1 MPTLNNY
8 LVFILINLAFIGQI
22 IAMVYFR
29 AADDV
34 KNNWPAYRCNPPY
47 WVFSEDISTDFN
59 YCVQNTQTNTMS
71 YLLSPMN
78 YLISNL
84 TEMSGGLGDSLNN
97 MRKMITNIRG
107 FTSGIIQK
115 IFGVFSNLIIEF
127 QKILIAI
134 KDMVGK
140 VIGIL
145 MTIMYIMDGSIKTMH
160 SMWNGPPGDLV
171 RSIGSC
177 FHPDT
182 KIKAKNGEIYAM
194 KDLPLGIELEDGG
207 KVFSVLK
214 VDNPNKELLYKIPN
228 ESINDTKVTSLDPVY
243 VTGEHFILD
252 PETNKFIQV
261 KDYKEA
267 ELQTEVYSSWF
278 SCIITTNRRIPIGK
292 HIFWDWEDDELT
304 KV

>member
-8 LVFILINLAFIGQI
+8 FIFIMINLAFIGQI

-34 KNNWPAYRCNPPY
+34 KNNWPAYRCNPSY
-47 WVFSEDISTDFN
+47 WVFSEDVSTDFN

-71 YLLSPMN
+71 YLLQPMN

-84 TEMSGGLGDSLNN
+84 TDVSGGLGDSLNN
-97 MRKMITNIRG
+97 MRGMITNIRS
-107 FTSGIIQK
+107 FTSGIIEN

-140 VIGIL
+140 LIGIL
-145 MTIMYIMDGSIKTMH
+145 MVVMYVMDGSIKTMN
-160 SMWNGPPGDLV
+160 SVWKGPPGDMV

-194 KDLPLGIELEDGG
+194 NELPLGIELEDGG

-214 VDNPNKELLYKIPN
+214 VDNPNKELLYKIPAGTN
-228 ESINDTKVTSLDPVY
+228 LDPVY
-243 VTGEHFILD
+243 VTGKHFILD
-252 PETNKFIQV
+252 PESNKFIYV
-261 KDYKEA
+261 KDYKDA

>member
-8 LVFILINLAFIGQI
+8 LVFIMINLAFIGQI

-34 KNNWPAYRCNPPY
+34 KNNWPTYRCNPPY

-59 YCVQNTQTNTMS
+59 YCIQQTQTNTMS
-71 YLLSPMN
+71 YLLQPMN
-78 YLISNL
+78 FLISNL
-84 TEMSGGLGDSLNN
+84 TEVSGGLVDSLNN
-97 MRKMITNIRG
+97 MRKMIANIRS
-107 FTSGIIQK
+107 FTSSIIQN

-134 KDMVGK
+134 RDMVGK
-140 VIGIL
+140 IIGIL
-145 MTIMYIMDGSIKTMH
+145 MVIMYVMDGSIKTMR

-177 FHPDT
+177 FHPET
-182 KIKAKNGEIYAM
+182 KIRTKTGEIYAM

-214 VDNPNKELLYKIPN
+214 VDNPNKDLLYKIL
-228 ESINDTKVTSLDPVY
+228 NDDDAIY

-261 KDYKEA
+261 KDYKGA

>member
-1 MPTLNNY
+1 MDK
-8 LVFILINLAFIGQI
+8 
-22 IAMVYFR
+22 VYIQ
-29 AADDV
+29 
-34 KNNWPAYRCNPPY
+34 
-47 WVFSEDISTDFN
+47 S
-59 YCVQNTQTNTMS
+59 
-71 YLLSPMN
+71 
-78 YLISNL
+78 
-84 TEMSGGLGDSLNN
+84 
-97 MRKMITNIRG
+97 
-107 FTSGIIQK
+107 IIQN

-134 KDMVGK
+134 RDMVGRI
-140 VIGIL
+140 IGIL
-145 MTIMYIMDGSIKTMH
+145 MVIMYVMDGSIKTMR

-177 FHPDT
+177 FHPET
-182 KIKAKNGEIYAM
+182 KIRTKTGEIYAM

-214 VDNPNKELLYKIPN
+214 VDNPNKDLLYKIL
-228 ESINDTKVTSLDPVY
+228 NDDDAIY

-261 KDYKEA
+261 KDYKGA

>member
-8 LVFILINLAFIGQI
+8 FVFILINLAFIGQI

-47 WVFSEDISTDFN
+47 WVFSEDISSDFN
-59 YCVQNTQTNTMS
+59 YCVQQTQTNTMG
-71 YLLSPMN
+71 YLLQPMN
-78 YLISNL
+78 YLLDNL
-84 TEMSGGLGDSLNN
+84 TSMSGALGNSLNN
-97 MRKMITNIRG
+97 MRKMIANIRS

-140 VIGIL
+140 IIGIL
-145 MTIMYIMDGSIKTMH
+145 MVIMYVMDGSIKTMH

-214 VDNPNKELLYKIPN
+214 VDNPDRDLLYKIEN
-228 ESINDTKVTSLDPVY
+228 GINDETIY

-261 KDYKEA
+261 KDYKDA
-267 ELQTEVYSSWF
+267 EWQTEVYSSWF

>member
-8 LVFILINLAFIGQI
+8 LVFIMINLAFIGQI

-34 KNNWPAYRCNPPY
+34 KNNWPTYRCNPPY

-59 YCVQNTQTNTMS
+59 YCIQQTQTNTMS
-71 YLLSPMN
+71 YLLQPMN
-78 YLISNL
+78 FLISNL
-84 TEMSGGLGDSLNN
+84 TEVSGGLGDSLNN
-97 MRKMITNIRG
+97 MRKMIANIRS
-107 FTSGIIQK
+107 FTSSIIQN

-134 KDMVGK
+134 RDMVGK
-140 VIGIL
+140 IIGIL
-145 MTIMYIMDGSIKTMH
+145 MVIMYVMDGSIKTMR

-177 FHPDT
+177 FHPET
-182 KIKAKNGEIYAM
+182 KIRTKTGEIYAM

-214 VDNPNKELLYKIPN
+214 VDNPNKDLLYKIL
-228 ESINDTKVTSLDPVY
+228 NDDDAIY

-261 KDYKEA
+261 KDYKGA